1 VPSSLEYAVS
11 RSRDKGSSSS
21 TSVCK
26 RVLVRIKGRG
36 ELSTAAY
43 IVAEY
48 FSICYLSQR
57 LDCVVSTF
65 NSCLVWVDLG
75 YARRI
80 PTWSLDYV
88 HMKRAGWG
96 DFRWKA
102 TRLCREI
109 ESIMNHVT
117 VKVDNPIIQ
126 IFVLVDSFFLILF
139 CAVRSYFNR
148 VLSSFRDLALIY
160 KPTWYWLMI
169 ILQSIVDWISRLR
182 VGLAFCIIQCLIDF
196 IRPHVAV
203 IPSWVARKEENRI
216 RMNT

>member
-1 VPSSLEYAVS
+1 MMMQFDFTAAEGNIARILMYSVVVWHFLLKKSGWGANFKCRIWRERSSWKLIIIPFSSVPSSLEYAVS

-96 DFRWKA
+96 GFSVKSNSTLSRNWVNH
-102 TRLCREI
+102 
-109 ESIMNHVT
+109 ESCH
-117 VKVDNPIIQ
+117 
-126 IFVLVDSFFLILF
+126 S
-139 CAVRSYFNR
+139 
-148 VLSSFRDLALIY
+148 
-160 KPTWYWLMI
+160 
-169 ILQSIVDWISRLR
+169 QSW
-182 VGLAFCIIQCLIDF
+182 
-196 IRPHVAV
+196 
-203 IPSWVARKEENRI
+203 
-216 RMNT
+216 